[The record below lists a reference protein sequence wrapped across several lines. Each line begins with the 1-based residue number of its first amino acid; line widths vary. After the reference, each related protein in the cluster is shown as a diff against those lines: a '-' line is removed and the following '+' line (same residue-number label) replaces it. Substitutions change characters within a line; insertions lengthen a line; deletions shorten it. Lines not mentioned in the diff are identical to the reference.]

1 MKPANWQH
9 TYVLHRRP
17 YRETSYLVDL
27 FTRESGKM
35 SVVARGVRNS
45 KGDKKSL
52 LQPFQQIRIQFSGK
66 SELKNLTQTES
77 FLAAIPLIGQ
87 ALFCGMYANEL
98 LNRVMPAGLASES
111 LFDSY
116 TETLMALASGEDIEL
131 PLRQFEFAI
140 LDEMGLLSDFAACG
154 NEGDP
159 VTPDRLYGW
168 AQDEGIVPLQP
179 GTSARG
185 IPGFALLALASG
197 EWTPAA
203 KKAAKII
210 NREALKPLLGN
221 KPLKSREL
229 FVAKPPVVKP

>member
-1 MKPANWQH
+1 MKPASWQH

-52 LQPFQQIRIQFSGK
+52 LQPFQQIRVQYSGK
-66 SELKNLTQTES
+66 SDLKNLNQTES
-77 FLAAIPLIGQ
+77 FLAAVPLSGQ
-87 ALFCGMYANEL
+87 ALFCGMYLNEL
-98 LNRVMPAGLASES
+98 VNRIMPVGLASEKV
-111 LFDSY
+111 FDSY
-116 TETLMALASGEDIEL
+116 TEALMQLASGDDIEL
-131 PLRQFEFAI
+131 PLRQFEFAV
-140 LDEMGLLSDFAACG
+140 LDDMGQLGDFTVCGSD
-154 NEGDP
+154 GDP
-159 VTPDRLYGW
+159 VVAEGMYGW
-168 AQDEGIVPLQP
+168 AQEEGVVQVKP
-179 GTSARG
+179 GPSARG
-185 IPGFALLALASG
+185 IPGFALLSLAAG
-197 EWTPAA
+197 DWTPAA

-229 FVAKPPVVKP
+229 FKPKAPVVKP

>member
-27 FTRESGKM
+27 FTRESGKV

-52 LQPFQQIRIQFSGK
+52 LQPFQQIRIQYSGK
-66 SELKNLTQTES
+66 SDLKNLTQTES
-77 FLAAIPLIGQ
+77 YLAAIPLMGQ

-98 LNRVMPAGLASES
+98 LNRVMPAGLASEI

-116 TETLMALASGEDIEL
+116 TETLMALAGESDIEL

-140 LDEMGLLSDFAACG
+140 LDEMGLLGDFTVYG
-154 NEGDP
+154 TQGDP
-159 VTPDRLYGW
+159 VEPDGLYGW
-168 AQDEGIVPLQP
+168 AQEEGIVPVRP
-179 GTSARG
+179 GPSARG
-185 IPGFALLALASG
+185 IPGFALLSLAAG

-229 FVAKPPVVKP
+229 FVPKKPVVKP